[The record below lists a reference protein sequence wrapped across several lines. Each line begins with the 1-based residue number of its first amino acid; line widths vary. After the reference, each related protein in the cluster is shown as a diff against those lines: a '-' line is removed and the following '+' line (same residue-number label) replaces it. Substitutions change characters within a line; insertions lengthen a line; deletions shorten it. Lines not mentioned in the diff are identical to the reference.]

1 MMQAASSMRVKDDR
15 SGKLLLSMR
24 FTGLADALDYLSN
37 AQLFCE
43 MCEHRQAIEQTREK
57 PSRRLRRVR
66 KKTSGKSATVS
77 LFAESTIENFLV
89 RWNSISAD
97 WLSCLSFNNTSY
109 MDDREK
115 QDCHVLRAWEN
126 A

>member
-1 MMQAASSMRVKDDR
+1 MVNRKSRAIFAVRCASTD
-15 SGKLLLSMR
+15 
-24 FTGLADALDYLSN
+24 
-37 AQLFCE
+37 
-43 MCEHRQAIEQTREK
+43 K
-57 PSRRLRRVR
+57 PSNRHVKNAPGDYAVSEKKRRENPQ
-66 KKTSGKSATVS
+66 TVS
-77 LFAESTIENFLV
+77 LFAESTIENFLA